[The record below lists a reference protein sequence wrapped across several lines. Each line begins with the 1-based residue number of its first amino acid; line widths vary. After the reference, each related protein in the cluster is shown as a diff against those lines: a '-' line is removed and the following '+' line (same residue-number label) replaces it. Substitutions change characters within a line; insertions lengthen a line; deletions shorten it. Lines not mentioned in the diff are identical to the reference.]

1 MQPSGRGY
9 DHGVSTFSPD
19 GRLYQV
25 EYARE
30 SVKRGTTTVGLK
42 YRDGI
47 VLIVDKRISSKL
59 INVDSIEKMYKIVTK
74 EDTIRIPAE
83 YMRKGQSLDQH
94 IDRLSM
100 TAFEGRFDDDNRF
113 VLVTTN
119 HQPLGRGRIIHG
131 DGAIY
136 QRVRFDAVLFCMDDY
151 EVVEGVVSE
160 VNEFGA
166 FVRIGPMEA
175 LLHKSQIMDDT
186 VDANVGM
193 GWIEGKQ
200 TGRRLQ
206 IGDSIRARIVSLS
219 PDTSDPRR
227 SKIGLTSKQ
236 PGLGCHAW
244 IDEDNNE

>member
-1 MQPSGRGY
+1 MATAEISAKEVFKLRKQTGAGMMDCKKALIESDGDFDAAIDYLRKKGQKLANKRADREASEGYALAKVSGKRGY
-9 DHGVSTFSPD
+9 LLVLNCETDFVAKNADFGKLVESLIDVAIENDSKNLEELLSATIEGITVS
-19 GRLYQV
+19 
-25 EYARE
+25 E
-30 SVKRGTTTVGLK
+30 
-42 YRDGI
+42 
-47 VLIVDKRISSKL
+47 
-59 INVDSIEKMYKIVTK
+59 KIVEQTGVIGEK
-74 EDTIRIPAE
+74 LE
-83 YMRKGQSLDQH
+83 
-94 IDRLSM
+94 LS
-100 TAFEGRFDDDNRF
+100 
-113 VLVTTN
+113 
-119 HQPLGRGRIIHG
+119 
-131 DGAIY
+131 Y
-136 QRVRFDAVLFCMDDY
+136 Y

>member
-1 MQPSGRGY
+1 
-9 DHGVSTFSPD
+9 
-19 GRLYQV
+19 
-25 EYARE
+25 
-30 SVKRGTTTVGLK
+30 
-42 YRDGI
+42 
-47 VLIVDKRISSKL
+47 
-59 INVDSIEKMYKIVTK
+59 MYKIVTK

-175 LLHKSQIMDDT
+175 CYTSP
-186 VDANVGM
+186 
-193 GWIEGKQ
+193 
-200 TGRRLQ
+200 RLWMTRSMPTLVWD
-206 IGDSIRARIVSLS
+206 GLKVSRL
-219 PDTSDPRR
+219 
-227 SKIGLTSKQ
+227 
-236 PGLGCHAW
+236 A
-244 IDEDNNE
+244 EDCKLVTQ

>member
-1 MQPSGRGY
+1 
-9 DHGVSTFSPD
+9 
-19 GRLYQV
+19 
-25 EYARE
+25 
-30 SVKRGTTTVGLK
+30 
-42 YRDGI
+42 
-47 VLIVDKRISSKL
+47 
-59 INVDSIEKMYKIVTK
+59 MYKIVTK

-175 LLHKSQIMDDT
+175 LLH
-186 VDANVGM
+186 
-193 GWIEGKQ
+193 
-200 TGRRLQ
+200 L
-206 IGDSIRARIVSLS
+206 SL
-219 PDTSDPRR
+219 
-227 SKIGLTSKQ
+227 I
-236 PGLGCHAW
+236 H
-244 IDEDNNE
+244 I